1 MDQVTQAGLVSLVVT
16 GVASGISKYYF
27 DQKLEAHKSAVARS
41 TQEAMER
48 LRDGLATNQKEQ
60 DARRDYE
67 YEARKRLY
75 EECEP
80 LLFQLVEL
88 SGNAVRR
95 IRSLARSAGKG
106 ALEPGSGWLSS
117 DGHYMT
123 STIYRLF
130 APLVAYRLIQR
141 RLTLIDLTLDPYI
154 AEQYRLAKC
163 LYLAVTD
170 DFSLAALEPAFDYSP
185 DEDPPPDAPADAA
198 ARYRR
203 QGLFEGVL
211 DNVVEQLIV
220 DERDRPVRCK
230 TFGEFTAEYA
240 DVASS
245 LRRAFEPVHHLLTDF
260 HPRTRPVTWRV
271 LCAQYLI
278 YKVLLRA
285 RTTPH
290 AAIGANLEAS
300 LAFTDRDVSDLDWR
314 KGADEAARAKQGSLG
329 DAVRGPLAAAR
340 ERVLKRF
347 EEITKASAQ

>member
-1 MDQVTQAGLVSLVVT
+1 MDQLTQAGLVSLVVT
-16 GVASGISKYYF
+16 GVASGIIKYFF
-27 DQKLEAHKSAVARS
+27 DQKLELYKSEAARS
-41 TQEAMER
+41 NQEALER
-48 LRDGLATNQKEQ
+48 FRDGLATNQKEQ

-88 SGNAVRR
+88 SGNAMRR
-95 IRSLARSAGKG
+95 IRSLARSARKG

-117 DGHYMT
+117 DGYYMS

-163 LYLAVTD
+163 LYLSVTD
-170 DFSLAALEPAFDYSP
+170 DFSLAAENPAFAYAP
-185 DEDPPPDAPADAA
+185 DDEPPPNAPANETS
-198 ARYRR
+198 RYRR

-220 DERDRPVRCK
+220 DERERPVRCK
-230 TFGEFTAEYA
+230 TFGEFSAEYA
-240 DVASS
+240 DPASS
-245 LRRAFEPVHHLLTDF
+245 LRRAFEPVHHLLNDF

-271 LCAQYLI
+271 LCAQALL

-285 RTTPH
+285 RQTPH
-290 AAIGANLEAS
+290 AAITALTEA
-300 LAFTDRDVSDLDWR
+300 LALTDDEVNALDWR
-314 KGADEAARAKQGSLG
+314 KGADEAARAKHGSLA
-329 DAVRGPLAAAR
+329 DAVDVPVAAAR
-340 ERVLKRF
+340 AQVLRRF
-347 EEITKASAQ
+347 ADITKASAQ